1 MQHQI
6 KRLSA
11 VLAIALVSL
20 MGNLLVSQV
29 WQVESL
35 RSRPDNTRL
44 ILEEYG
50 RERGAIVVDGKF
62 IAKSIA
68 TDGTFVYERE
78 YPFGSLYSDATG
90 YYSLVY
96 GTTGIERIYSSVLSG
111 QDDRLAIDR
120 LQQLLSGTEVRGG
133 VVTLTLNHE
142 MQKAAAAA
150 LGNRAGAVVAMDATT
165 GEILTLV
172 SAPTFDANRLVATN
186 TNNVQNYYNKLL
198 ADPFKP
204 LLNRPLVQTLP
215 PGSTFKV
222 VVAAAALESG
232 RFTAGSEVPGPAK
245 IQLPLSDKKL
255 GNWQNAACES
265 DNTVTLVRALEVSC
279 NTAFAW
285 LGMELGSDAIQ
296 QQAEAFGFNQSFDTP
311 LTAATSVFPT
321 GLDGAQTAMS
331 AIGQFDVRATA
342 LQMAMVN
349 SAIMN
354 DGRLM
359 QPHMVK
365 DIRTADLQILE
376 TTEPQLIRQAI
387 SNQTAAALK
396 EMMRSVV
403 VNGTASSL
411 NLPGVWVGG
420 KTGTA
425 ETGTDALPHAWIS
438 AIAEVNG
445 RKIAIAVVVENG
457 GGALEVSGNQIA
469 GPIAAKV
476 IQAALK

>member
-6 KRLSA
+6 KRLSG
-11 VLAIALVSL
+11 VLAFALISL

-29 WQVESL
+29 WQVDEL

-68 TDGTFVYERE
+68 TDGTFVYERR
-78 YPFGSLYSDATG
+78 YPFGSVYSAATG

-96 GTTGIERIYSSVLSG
+96 GTTGIERIYSGVLSG

-133 VVTLTLNHE
+133 VVSLTLDHE
-142 MQKAAAAA
+142 MQMAAASA
-150 LGNRAGAVVAMDATT
+150 LGNRPGAVVAIDAAT

-172 SAPTFDANRLVATN
+172 TSPTFDSNRLVAN
-186 TNNVQNYYNKLL
+186 NSNNVQNYYGKLL
-198 ADPFKP
+198 GNPLKP

-222 VVAAAALESG
+222 VVTAAALESG
-232 RFTAGSEVPGPAK
+232 RFTSSSEIPGPAK
-245 IQLPLSDKKL
+245 IALPLSDKKL

-265 DNTVTLVRALEVSC
+265 DNTVTLIRALEVSC

-296 QQAEAFGFNQSFDTP
+296 AQAEAFGFNQSFDTP

-349 SAIMN
+349 SAILN

-359 QPHMVK
+359 QPNLVR
-365 DIRTADLQILE
+365 DIRTADLQVLE
-376 TTEPQLIRQAI
+376 SIEPRLIRQAI
-387 SNQTAAALK
+387 SNQSAAVLK
-396 EMMRSVV
+396 EMMRAVV

-425 ETGTDALPHAWIS
+425 ETGTDALPHAWMS

-476 IQAALK
+476 IEAALK

>member
-6 KRLSA
+6 KRLSGVFA
-11 VLAIALVSL
+11 FALVAL
-20 MGNLLVSQV
+20 MANLLSSQV
-29 WQVESL
+29 FQVEEL

-62 IAKSIA
+62 IAKSVA
-68 TDGTFVYERE
+68 TDGTLIYERR
-78 YPFGSLYSDATG
+78 YPFGSTYSNATG
-90 YYSLVY
+90 YYSIVY
-96 GTTGIERIYSSVLSG
+96 GTTAIERIYGSVLSG

-133 VVTLTLNHE
+133 VVTLTLDHE
-142 MQKAAAAA
+142 MQTAAASA
-150 LGNRAGAVVAMDATT
+150 LGNRAGAVVAIDVET

-172 SAPTFDANRLVATN
+172 GAPTFDPNRLVANDTN
-186 TNNVQNYYNKLL
+186 KVQRYYEKLL
-198 ADPFKP
+198 QNPNKP

-232 RFTAGSEVPGPAK
+232 LFTAASEIPGPAK

-265 DNTVTLVRALEVSC
+265 DNTVTLLKALEVSC

-296 QQAEAFGFNQSFDTP
+296 AQAEAFGFNQSFDTP

-321 GLDGAQTAMS
+321 GLDAAQTAMS

-349 SAIMN
+349 AAILN
-354 DGRLM
+354 DGKLM
-359 QPHMVK
+359 QPQLVR

-376 TTEPQLIRQAI
+376 KSEPRLIRQAI
-387 SNQTAAALK
+387 SNSTAAALK

-411 NLPGVWVGG
+411 DLPGIWVGG

-425 ETGTDALPHAWIS
+425 ETGTDALPHAWMS
-438 AIAEVNG
+438 AIMEANG

-476 IQAALK
+476 IAAAIQ